1 MRNVNKRTKK
11 ILSTFALL
19 LSGMLLSVSAVV
31 KAEPLWS
38 NKNSGGDD
46 FLLGTIHLGDTSLS
60 TLPQGIKDA
69 IDAVDVV
76 IIEADISLVS
86 PEKQQE
92 LLLKYALLPEGK
104 TLQQTLSEPVYK
116 QAAQYFTEN
125 GMSIEPYTP
134 FKPWMVALTMV
145 QISYAKL
152 GLDGEN
158 GVDQQVQA
166 YAQQQGK
173 KIIGLETFAQQI
185 NFFNEIMEQ
194 YPELTN
200 DDLMLDTLKEIK
212 EYEDLPNQMI
222 SAWHKG
228 DMAVFERIYKDT
240 LGATKFDIAAEKILL
255 SDRNKKWV
263 TQLSPMLQ
271 KQKIL
276 VAVGTLHFAG
286 PHALSKILPGK
297 FELK

>member
-11 ILSTFALL
+11 ALSTLVLL

-31 KAEPLWS
+31 NAEPLWS
-38 NKNSGGDD
+38 NKISGGDD
-46 FLLGTIHLGDTSLS
+46 FLLGTIHLGDASLS
-60 TLPQGIKDA
+60 TLPQSVKDA
-69 IDAVDVV
+69 INSVDVV
-76 IIEADISLVS
+76 IIEADISSVT

-92 LLLKYALLPEGK
+92 LLLKYALLPTGT
-104 TLQQTLSEPVYK
+104 TLKQELSESVYK
-116 QAAQYFTEN
+116 KAAQFFSDN
-125 GMSIEPYTP
+125 GMNIEQFMP

-145 QISYAKL
+145 QVSYAKS
-152 GLDGEN
+152 GLNAEN
-158 GVDQQVQA
+158 GVDTQVQA
-166 YAQQQGK
+166 YALEQGK
-173 KIIGLETFAQQI
+173 KVVGLETFAEQI
-185 NFFNEIMEQ
+185 NFFNVIMEQ
-194 YPELTN
+194 HPEVTN
-200 DDLMLDTLKEIK
+200 DDLILDTLKELT
-212 EYEDLPNQMI
+212 EFADLPKLMV

>member
-1 MRNVNKRTKK
+1 MTNLHKGIT
-11 ILSTFALL
+11 STVIAALT
-19 LSGMLLSVSAVV
+19 SVLLSVSPAIN
-31 KAEPLWS
+31 AEPLW
-38 NKNSGGDD
+38 NNQKAGGDD
-46 FLLGTIHLGDTSLS
+46 WLLGTIHLGDTSLS

-76 IIEADISLVS
+76 IIETDVALVS

-92 LLLKYALLPEGK
+92 LLLKYALLPEGN
-104 TLQQTLSEPVYK
+104 TLQQALSEPVYK

-125 GMSIEPYTP
+125 GMSIEQFTP

-145 QISYAKL
+145 QVSYAKL

-166 YAQQQGK
+166 YALQQGK
-173 KIIGLETFAQQI
+173 KVIGLETFAQQI
-185 NFFNEIMEQ
+185 NFFNVIMEQ

-200 DDLMLDTLKEIK
+200 DDLVLDTLKEIK
-212 EYEDLPNQMI
+212 EYADLPNQMI

-228 DMAVFERIYKDT
+228 DMAVFEKIYKDT
-240 LGATKFDIAAEKILL
+240 LGTSDKFDIAAEKILL
-255 SDRNKKWV
+255 SNRNKKWV
-263 TQLSPMLQ
+263 TQLTPMLQ
-271 KQKIL
+271 KQKVL

-286 PHALSKILPGK
+286 PHGLIKILPGQ